1 MSHLSRVL
9 QHFWNHWKEYLLELH
24 EFDRM
29 REEKGTTYVVNE
41 GDIDTVHDE
50 GHPRGLWQLGKI
62 EGLVCGADGVVRGVR
77 VRVMSKK
84 GHPKTLRRPLQ
95 HIYPLEVRCEPT
107 EGERAGVEPDQDEA
121 PDRHDHPSL
130 TPMETAEPS
139 TSSSVSRRPT
149 RRAAAQASDRILVCA
164 IEFED
169 SCDCVRSH
177 STGGVCGLLAFIAL
191 DLLFIYPFIR
201 QFYCIVITSV

>member
-1 MSHLSRVL
+1 
-9 QHFWNHWKEYLLELH
+9 
-24 EFDRM
+24 M

-177 STGGVCGLLAFIAL
+177 STGGVCGLLGIYCTGPVIHL
-191 DLLFIYPFIR
+191 SIYQTILLYRHHFSLSCVVCKFWARTISIE
-201 QFYCIVITSV
+201 SK